1 MSNRQRLSAI
11 LCLSGLLVLGG
22 GRASVMATQIET
34 RAAIAAKAI
43 AQANETTSGYTVLH
57 VNAQS
62 GNDQQGDGSQLRPY
76 QTITQA
82 LTSAEANTL
91 ILLSGGVYS
100 ADSGEIFPIVLQPR
114 VTIQALA
121 GPNTAAVVIQGNG
134 QYYSASSG
142 LRNVAIL
149 GADNAGLA
157 NVTVSNPHPEGTG
170 LWVESGNPIILDNAF
185 FQNGAHGIYLA
196 GSGAPVIRGNYFA
209 ENGQAGLVIAG
220 PSSAQVQAN
229 VFENT
234 GAGIV
239 VAPEASPQISDNR
252 ISQNLEGLVMHA
264 DARPS
269 LSNNDITRNRRNNI
283 LDYAPWEN
291 IPVISMPA
299 ASQPSPP
306 TIASAEVSTP
316 ADSTELSPAATQT
329 SVEEITP
336 SATGSPS
343 IDPMPNLTEPLQVSG
358 SSDLAPTPET
368 ANLTAPPSEVTATE
382 SSIQESVPAIPTDLS
397 PEAALPS
404 LDAIALP
411 ITGSPALAPP
421 PDRDSLAATTP
432 ELTTTEITV
441 PNVPDAVPISAESV
455 LGSNLTSD
463 LDAATL
469 ALASADIDFPIASP
483 VSSALGNLNL
493 APISTAIAAAE
504 QLALLT
510 NDSSATSISPSAA
523 EPSSTEVFAPLP
535 TVEPAAADGSQS
547 STNTL
552 DQSEA
557 IVLPVIPAPD
567 VTIAKPLE
575 PQPVVS
581 ATNELEEVIQPLGN
595 LPELPA
601 NTAASTTTVTT
612 PLRVPGA
619 NIPLGS
625 GGDLPDLFTTGAA
638 AALPNE
644 GPPPPPSLASSLG
657 LTFKVLVAGSDRTIQ
672 DAVRARVPDAF
683 RTQVNGRQYMQVGAY
698 PTFEEA
704 QALVDQLS
712 QAGLQAQVEEIP

>member
-1 MSNRQRLSAI
+1 
-11 LCLSGLLVLGG
+11 
-22 GRASVMATQIET
+22 MATSIET
-34 RAAIAAKAI
+34 SAAIAAEAI
-43 AQANETTSGYTVLH
+43 AQADETTSGYTVIH

-62 GNDQQGDGSQLRPY
+62 GQDQQGDGSQLRPY

-142 LRNVAIL
+142 LRNVTIL

-196 GSGAPVIRGNYFA
+196 GSGAPVIRGNYFS

-269 LSNNDITRNRRNNI
+269 LSNNDITRNRRNSI
-283 LDYAPWEN
+283 LDYAPWAN
-291 IPVISMPA
+291 IPVISTPA

-316 ADSTELSPAATQT
+316 ADSTELSPAVTPT
-329 SVEEITP
+329 SVEEIAP

-343 IDPMPNLTEPLQVSG
+343 IDLMPNLTEPLQVSEPA
-358 SSDLAPTPET
+358 DLASVPE
-368 ANLTAPPSEVTATE
+368 AASLPGPSSEVTATE
-382 SSIQESVPAIPTDLS
+382 SSIQDAPGVSTDLS
-397 PEAALPS
+397 PAAALPS
-404 LDAIALP
+404 LEASAP
-411 ITGSPALAPP
+411 PVTGSPALAPP

-441 PNVPDAVPISAESV
+441 PNVPDTVPISAESV
-455 LGSNLTSD
+455 LGSNLTND

-469 ALASADIDFPIASP
+469 ALASADIAFPTAVT
-483 VSSALGNLNL
+483 VSSALSNLNL
-493 APISTAIAAAE
+493 TPISTAVAAAE
-504 QLALLT
+504 QLALAID
-510 NDSSATSISPSAA
+510 DSSATSIAPSAA
-523 EPSSTEVFAPLP
+523 GFSSTEVFAPLP
-535 TVEPAAADGSQS
+535 TVEEPTAADGPQAS
-547 STNTL
+547 NAL
-552 DQSEA
+552 EPSEA

-567 VTIAKPLE
+567 VTIAKPVE

-581 ATNELEEVIQPLGN
+581 ATNEIEEVIQPLGN
-595 LPELPA
+595 LPELPT

-657 LTFKVLVAGSDRTIQ
+657 LTFKVLVAGSDRAIQ

>member
-1 MSNRQRLSAI
+1 
-11 LCLSGLLVLGG
+11 
-22 GRASVMATQIET
+22 MATPIET
-34 RAAIAAKAI
+34 SAATTAEAI
-43 AQANETTSGYTVLH
+43 AQANETTSGYTVIH
-57 VNAQS
+57 VNAQA

-82 LTSAEANTL
+82 LASAEADTL

-100 ADSGEIFPIVLQPR
+100 ADSGEIFPIALQPR

-264 DARPS
+264 DARPT
-269 LSNNDITRNRRNNI
+269 LSNNDITRNRRNSI
-283 LDYAPWEN
+283 LDYAPWAN
-291 IPVISMPA
+291 IPVVSTPA

-306 TIASAEVSTP
+306 TIASAEVSTS
-316 ADSTELSPAATQT
+316 ADSTELSPAVTPT
-329 SVEEITP
+329 SVEEIAP
-336 SATGSPS
+336 SATASPS
-343 IDPMPNLTEPLQVSG
+343 IDPVPNLTEPLQVSEPA
-358 SSDLAPTPET
+358 DLASAPE
-368 ANLTAPPSEVTATE
+368 AASLPAPSAEATATA
-382 SSIQESVPAIPTDLS
+382 SSIQEFAPAVPTDLS
-397 PEAALPS
+397 PAAALPS
-404 LDAIALP
+404 LETIAP
-411 ITGSPALAPP
+411 PSTNPPALEPP
-421 PDRDSLAATTP
+421 PDRNRLAVTTP
-432 ELTTTEITV
+432 ELTTPELIV

-455 LGSNLTSD
+455 LGSTLTSD

-469 ALASADIDFPIASP
+469 ALASADIAFPTAVP

-493 APISTAIAAAE
+493 TPISTAVGTAE
-504 QLALLT
+504 QLALSSD
-510 NDSSATSISPSAA
+510 DSSAPSTAPSGA
-523 EPSSTEVFAPLP
+523 EPSSTEIFAPLP
-535 TVEPAAADGSQS
+535 TAEPTAEGGPQS
-547 STNTL
+547 SNPL
-552 DQSEA
+552 DQSAA
-557 IVLPVIPAPD
+557 IALPVIPAPEAA
-567 VTIAKPLE
+567 IAKPLE

-581 ATNELEEVIQPLGN
+581 ATNEIEDMIHPLDN

-625 GGDLPDLFTTGAA
+625 GGELPDLLTTGVAA
-638 AALPNE
+638 AIPNE

-657 LTFKVLVAGSDRTIQ
+657 LHFKVLVAGSDRTIQ

-698 PTFEEA
+698 PSFEEA

>member
-1 MSNRQRLSAI
+1 MSNRQQLSAI

-22 GRASVMATQIET
+22 GQASVMAKPIET
-34 RAAIAAKAI
+34 SATIAAEAI
-43 AQANETTSGYTVLH
+43 AQANETTSGYTVIH

-82 LTSAEANTL
+82 LASAEANTL

-100 ADSGEIFPIVLQPR
+100 ADSGEIFPIALQPR

-121 GPNTAAVVIQGNG
+121 GPNTAAVAIQGNG

-196 GSGAPVIRGNYFA
+196 GPGAPVIRGNYFA

-252 ISQNLEGLVMHA
+252 ISQNLEGLVIHA
-264 DARPS
+264 DARPT
-269 LSNNDITRNRRNNI
+269 LSNNDITRNRRNSI
-283 LDYAPWEN
+283 LDYALWEN
-291 IPVISMPA
+291 IPVISTPA

-306 TIASAEVSTP
+306 TITSAEVSTP
-316 ADSTELSPAATQT
+316 ADSTELSPAVTPT
-329 SVEEITP
+329 SVEEIAP

-343 IDPMPNLTEPLQVSG
+343 IDPMPNLTESLQVSG

-368 ANLTAPPSEVTATE
+368 ANLTTPPSEVTATE
-382 SSIQESVPAIPTDLS
+382 SSIQESIPAIPTDLS

-404 LDAIALP
+404 LDAIAP
-411 ITGSPALAPP
+411 PVTGPPALAPP

-441 PNVPDAVPISAESV
+441 PNVPDTVPISAESV

-504 QLALLT
+504 QLALST
-510 NDSSATSISPSAA
+510 DDSSATSIAPSAA
-523 EPSSTEVFAPLP
+523 EPSSAEVFAPLP

-547 STNTL
+547 SNTL

-557 IVLPVIPAPD
+557 ILLPIIPAPEA
-567 VTIAKPLE
+567 TIGKPLE

-581 ATNELEEVIQPLGN
+581 ATNEIEDVIQPHGN

-625 GGDLPDLFTTGAA
+625 GGELPDLFTTGAVA
-638 AALPNE
+638 GIPNE

-657 LTFKVLVAGSDRTIQ
+657 LNFKVLVAGSDRTIQ

-712 QAGLQAQVEEIP
+712 QVGLQAQVEEIP

>member
-1 MSNRQRLSAI
+1 MSNRHQLSAI
-11 LCLSGLLVLGG
+11 LCLSGLLALGG
-22 GRASVMATQIET
+22 GRISVLAAPTET
-34 RAAIAAKAI
+34 SSEIAAEAI
-43 AQANETTSGYTVLH
+43 AQASETASGYTVIH

-82 LTSAEANTL
+82 LANAEANTL

-100 ADSGEIFPIVLQPR
+100 ADSGETFPIALQPR

-142 LRNVAIL
+142 MRNVAIL

-196 GSGAPVIRGNYFA
+196 GSGAPTIRGNYFA

-220 PSSAQVQAN
+220 ASSAQVQAN

-234 GAGIV
+234 GVGIL

-264 DARPS
+264 DARPA
-269 LSNNDITRNRRNNI
+269 LSNNDITRNRRNSI
-283 LDYAPWEN
+283 LDYAPWSD
-291 IPVISMPA
+291 IPVISTPT
-299 ASQPSPP
+299 ASQPPPP
-306 TIASAEVSTP
+306 TIASAEVAEP
-316 ADSTELSPAATQT
+316 AAPTELSPEATQT
-329 SVEEITP
+329 SVEESVEEITP
-336 SATGSPS
+336 PAPGSLLIEPV
-343 IDPMPNLTEPLQVSG
+343 PNLTDPLQVPEPSDFA
-358 SSDLAPTPET
+358 SSPE
-368 ANLTAPPSEVTATE
+368 AASLTVPPSEATATA
-382 SSIQESVPAIPTDLS
+382 SSIQESAPAVSTNLS

-404 LDAIALP
+404 LDAIAP
-411 ITGSPALAPP
+411 PVTGPPAFEPASEG
-421 PDRDSLAATTP
+421 DSLATITP
-432 ELTTTEITV
+432 ERTAAEASIPEVL
-441 PNVPDAVPISAESV
+441 NAVPIAADAP
-455 LGSNLTSD
+455 LGNNLTNN
-463 LDAATL
+463 LDTAAL
-469 ALASADIDFPIASP
+469 ALASADITFPTTVP
-483 VSSALGNLNL
+483 VNSALGNLNL
-493 APISTAIAAAE
+493 TPISTAIAAAE
-504 QLALLT
+504 LALST
-510 NDSSATSISPSAA
+510 DTAPSTA
-523 EPSSTEVFAPLP
+523 EPSPTEIFAPLP
-535 TVEPAAADGSQS
+535 TVEPTAEDGSQS
-547 STNTL
+547 SNTL
-552 DQSEA
+552 DQSDA
-557 IVLPVIPAPD
+557 IALPVIPAPEAA
-567 VTIAKPLE
+567 TAKPIE

-581 ATNELEEVIQPLGN
+581 ATNEIEDVIQPLGD

-601 NTAASTTTVTT
+601 NTAAPTTTVTT

-625 GGDLPDLFTTGAA
+625 GGELPDLFTTGAA
-638 AALPNE
+638 AAIPNE

-657 LTFKVLVAGSDRTIQ
+657 LNFKVLVAGSDRTIQ
-672 DAVRARVPDAF
+672 EAVRARVPDAF
-683 RTQVNGRQYMQVGAY
+683 RIQVNGRQYMQVGAY

-704 QALVDQLS
+704 QALVEQLS
-712 QAGLQAQVEEIP
+712 QAGLQAQVQEIP

>member
-1 MSNRQRLSAI
+1 
-11 LCLSGLLVLGG
+11 
-22 GRASVMATQIET
+22 MATSIET
-34 RAAIAAKAI
+34 SAAIAAEAI
-43 AQANETTSGYTVLH
+43 AQADETTSGYTVIH

-62 GNDQQGDGSQLRPY
+62 GQDQQGDGSQLRPY

-142 LRNVAIL
+142 LRNVTIL

-196 GSGAPVIRGNYFA
+196 GSGAPVIRGNYFS

-269 LSNNDITRNRRNNI
+269 LSNNDITRNRRNSI
-283 LDYAPWEN
+283 LDYAPWAN
-291 IPVISMPA
+291 IPVISTPA

-316 ADSTELSPAATQT
+316 ADSTELSPAVTPT
-329 SVEEITP
+329 SVEEIAP

-343 IDPMPNLTEPLQVSG
+343 IDLMPNLTEPLQVSEPA
-358 SSDLAPTPET
+358 DLASVPE
-368 ANLTAPPSEVTATE
+368 AASLPGPSSEVTATE
-382 SSIQESVPAIPTDLS
+382 SSIQDAPGVSTDLS
-397 PEAALPS
+397 PAAALPS
-404 LDAIALP
+404 LEAIAP
-411 ITGSPALAPP
+411 PVTGSPALAPP

-441 PNVPDAVPISAESV
+441 PNVPDTVPISAESV
-455 LGSNLTSD
+455 LGSNLTND

-469 ALASADIDFPIASP
+469 ALASADIAFPTAVT
-483 VSSALGNLNL
+483 VSSALSNLNL
-493 APISTAIAAAE
+493 TPISTAVAAAE
-504 QLALLT
+504 QLALAID
-510 NDSSATSISPSAA
+510 DSSATSIAPSAA
-523 EPSSTEVFAPLP
+523 GFSSTEVFAPLP
-535 TVEPAAADGSQS
+535 TVEEPTAADGPQAS
-547 STNTL
+547 NAL
-552 DQSEA
+552 EPSEA

-567 VTIAKPLE
+567 VTIAKPVE

-581 ATNELEEVIQPLGN
+581 ATNEIEEVIQPLGN
-595 LPELPA
+595 LPELPT

-657 LTFKVLVAGSDRTIQ
+657 LTFKVLVAGSDRAIQ

>member
-1 MSNRQRLSAI
+1 
-11 LCLSGLLVLGG
+11 
-22 GRASVMATQIET
+22 MATPIET
-34 RAAIAAKAI
+34 SAAIGAEAI
-43 AQANETTSGYTVLH
+43 AQANETTSGYTVIH

-62 GNDQQGDGSQLRPY
+62 GNDRQGDGSQLRPY

-82 LTSAEANTL
+82 LASAEADTL

-114 VTIQALA
+114 ITIQALA

-142 LRNVAIL
+142 LRNVALL

-196 GSGAPVIRGNYFA
+196 GSGAPVIRGNYFG

-264 DARPS
+264 DARPT
-269 LSNNDITRNRRNNI
+269 LSNNNITRNRRNSI
-283 LDYAPWEN
+283 LDYAPWAN
-291 IPVISMPA
+291 IPVISTPA

-316 ADSTELSPAATQT
+316 ANSTELSPTVTPT
-329 SVEEITP
+329 SVEEIAP
-336 SATGSPS
+336 SATSAPS
-343 IDPMPNLTEPLQVSG
+343 SDPVPNLTEPLQVSEA
-358 SSDLAPTPET
+358 DLASASEAAGRPG
-368 ANLTAPPSEVTATE
+368 PSSEATATE
-382 SSIQESVPAIPTDLS
+382 SSIQGSTPGVPTDLS
-397 PEAALPS
+397 PPAALPS
-404 LDAIALP
+404 LEAIAP
-411 ITGSPALAPP
+411 PALEPP

-441 PNVPDAVPISAESV
+441 SNNVLDTVPISAESV

-469 ALASADIDFPIASP
+469 ALTSADIAFPTAVP

-493 APISTAIAAAE
+493 TPISTVVAAAA
-504 QLALLT
+504 QLALST
-510 NDSSATSISPSAA
+510 DDSSATSTTPSAA
-523 EPSSTEVFAPLP
+523 EPSSTEIFAPLP
-535 TVEPAAADGSQS
+535 TVEPTAEDSPQS
-547 STNTL
+547 SNPL

-557 IVLPVIPAPD
+557 IALPVIPAPAA
-567 VTIAKPLE
+567 TIAKPLE

-581 ATNELEEVIQPLGN
+581 ATNEIEDVIHPLGN

-601 NTAASTTTVTT
+601 NTAASTTTATT

-625 GGDLPDLFTTGAA
+625 GGELPDLFTTGVAA
-638 AALPNE
+638 AIPNE

-657 LTFKVLVAGSDRTIQ
+657 LHFKVLVAGSDRTIQ

-704 QALVDQLS
+704 QALVNQLS

>member
-1 MSNRQRLSAI
+1 
-11 LCLSGLLVLGG
+11 
-22 GRASVMATQIET
+22 MATPVET
-34 RAAIAAKAI
+34 SAAIAAEAI
-43 AQANETTSGYTVLH
+43 AQADETTSSYTVIH

-62 GNDQQGDGSQLRPY
+62 GQDQQGDGSQLRPY

-196 GSGAPVIRGNYFA
+196 GSGAPVIRGNYFS

-269 LSNNDITRNRRNNI
+269 LSNNDITRNRRNSI
-283 LDYAPWEN
+283 LDYAPWAN
-291 IPVISMPA
+291 IPVISTPA

-306 TIASAEVSTP
+306 TIARAEISTP
-316 ADSTELSPAATQT
+316 ADSTELSPAVTPT
-329 SVEEITP
+329 SVEEIAP

-343 IDPMPNLTEPLQVSG
+343 IDPVPNLTEPLQVSEPA
-358 SSDLAPTPET
+358 DLASVPE
-368 ANLTAPPSEVTATE
+368 AAGLPGPSSEATATE
-382 SSIQESVPAIPTDLS
+382 SSIQDAPSVSTDLS
-397 PEAALPS
+397 PAAALPS
-404 LDAIALP
+404 LEAIAP
-411 ITGSPALAPP
+411 PVTGPQALAPP

-441 PNVPDAVPISAESV
+441 PSVPDTVPISAESV
-455 LGSNLTSD
+455 LGSNLTND

-469 ALASADIDFPIASP
+469 ALASADIAFPTAVT
-483 VSSALGNLNL
+483 VSSALSNLNL
-493 APISTAIAAAE
+493 TPISTAVAATE
-504 QLALLT
+504 QLALEID
-510 NDSSATSISPSAA
+510 DSSTTSLAPSAA
-523 EPSSTEVFAPLP
+523 GFSSTEVFAPLP
-535 TVEPAAADGSQS
+535 TVEEPTAAEGPQAS
-547 STNTL
+547 NAL
-552 DQSEA
+552 EPSEA

-575 PQPVVS
+575 
-581 ATNELEEVIQPLGN
+581 
-595 LPELPA
+595 
-601 NTAASTTTVTT
+601 
-612 PLRVPGA
+612 
-619 NIPLGS
+619 
-625 GGDLPDLFTTGAA
+625 
-638 AALPNE
+638 
-644 GPPPPPSLASSLG
+644 
-657 LTFKVLVAGSDRTIQ
+657 
-672 DAVRARVPDAF
+672 
-683 RTQVNGRQYMQVGAY
+683 
-698 PTFEEA
+698 
-704 QALVDQLS
+704 
-712 QAGLQAQVEEIP
+712 